1 MDKAKTLTVY
11 LKRYDSELFAVCNKP
26 PRIDVYRQ
34 NRDKLSPPH
43 LIFSLTDTWTPEGTP
58 VDWGVEPV
66 IARLRA
72 IDLWN
77 SGITADQI
85 IEEHQK
91 AKESE
96 AKDFRNNVESFLLDF
111 RRQFA
116 KATDGINTSL
126 LAKKYRKENSHG
138 YCEPRPGFISTNR

>member
-1 MDKAKTLTVY
+1 MDKAKTLTGY

-43 LIFSLTDTWTPEGTP
+43 FIFSLTDTWTASGKP

-72 IDLWN
+72 LDLWN
-77 SGITADQI
+77 SGIGVEHF
-85 IEEHQK
+85 IEQSE
-91 AKESE
+91 KEKE
-96 AKDFRNNVESFLLDF
+96 EELRNFRNNTESFLLDF

-116 KATDGINTSL
+116 KATDGINTSTL
-126 LAKKYRKENSHG
+126 EKLYRKENSHG
-138 YCEPRPGFISTNR
+138 YRKSGS